1 MPEVAEP
8 KLLDQPDQ
16 EAKARKERR
25 HRAAAMLRAWL
36 TEDDEYDERVWP
48 VVEKSLQSDFLAIG
62 EPDEPC
68 S

>member
-1 MPEVAEP
+1 MPEIVEP
-8 KLLDQPDQ
+8 ERLDQINQ
-16 EAKARKERR
+16 EAEARKERR

-36 TEDDEYDERVWP
+36 AEDDGYDERVWP